1 MTYFHSLVSQ
11 SLQRSRESTLGLLGI
26 RHPGLREHLRLLL
39 ADEPAAEEGLLGS
52 PVFEHTFGWKQED
65 APLRDLVPDLLSAEL
80 LAALGTPGPYQFQPD
95 SKPYCHQRVAWG
107 SLLEPQPRS
116 VVITSGTGSG
126 KTECFMVPILEDLI
140 RDRAKNGRLVG
151 VRALFLYPLNALINS
166 QRERLDAWTK
176 RFEGDIRFCLYNG
189 NTPDRASSVR
199 NEQRERQNE
208 IMSRELLR
216 EQPAPILMTNAT
228 MLEYMMIRQVD
239 SPIIEASRES
249 GSLRWI
255 VLDEA
260 HTYVGSQAAEMSLLL
275 RRVVQA
281 FGKRPDEIR
290 FIATSATIA
299 DGEATEKLKQY
310 LAGLAGVPEH
320 QVVVIGGSRS
330 VPLLQA
336 AAATEG
342 GSLEELLAIDAGI
355 ELSSARY
362 AALAS
367 HKISRLIR
375 DYVVGRGTPA
385 TLDEIVSQVSDA
397 LAGTS
402 ASERKFEVL
411 GWIDAMTGTADGAD
425 GEYFLKLRGHF
436 FQRALN
442 GLWCCAD
449 PGCSAKPAALA
460 DWPFGNVYATQRGAC
475 ACGAPVCELVFC
487 NDCKAPHLVAEDAAG
502 RLRQVSPDSGDEFAI
517 VEEVA
522 GEGDEATAEDSG
534 ESKGTRSLV
543 CLASAGQEV
552 PDYVVQRVGQAD
564 HRIGHTSDDNSFL
577 VNLCQKADASCS
589 ECGTSSLRGREFFRG
604 VHLGAPFYLTG
615 IVPTVLEYCPDPAKT
630 ELNGRSPEELPGR
643 GRRVI
648 TFTDSRQGTARLA
661 VRMQQEA
668 ERSRLRGLVFQIV
681 RNEQAKSS
689 ISLAS
694 SDKSPEE
701 FEALA
706 KSLREVGM
714 SDQALMLEQQAA
726 AVRAGETTT
735 PRKEVSWRALA
746 EQLAGT
752 SDLTSITEYN
762 RHANPVLFNGNA
774 GNIVMAELLLA
785 REFYRRPKNQNS
797 SETLGLLRVGYR
809 GLSEIQTTPAHWTGR
824 VVRDGVGGERALGID
839 DWRDFL
845 KVALDFH
852 VRENSYISVLPAMR
866 EWMGSR
872 FAPKKLLAPTIDAI
886 ESSTVKK
893 WPRVRPGQASR
904 LIKIL
909 EATTGLDRKQRDH
922 ADVIDSWLEA
932 SWIAL
937 ISARIL
943 APYEGGYSLDRD
955 TLTFSL
961 PTKAWLCPVTR
972 RLIDTTLRG
981 VTPYLPPEFDVDAYR
996 CSPVSL
1002 PDMVR
1007 FAPDGSSEPMVAQVR
1022 RVVFSD
1028 PAVGKLRQAGL
1039 WTDISDRT
1047 VEGGYYYRTA
1057 EHSAQQN
1064 ANRLKQYEQMFKEG
1078 RINALNCSTT
1088 MEMGVDIGGVSAVVM
1103 NNVPPHPANYLQRAG
1118 RAGRRRESRAI
1129 AYTLCK
1135 ANPREMRVFRS
1146 PAWPFVTRIA
1156 APTVIMSSDRI
1167 VARHV
1172 HSMLLARFLVGLA
1185 TDGDRTKLNLRW
1197 FFFGDDQRV
1206 DTAFIAFLTELL
1218 PEIPEKVR
1226 ELTRGTVL
1234 AGRSVAAICDAAA
1247 EHITRIGDAWR
1258 AERAKL
1264 VAMIAATA
1272 EGPYQRALERELQRL
1287 EGEYLLRDLCARAFL
1302 PGYGFPTDV
1311 VTLNT
1316 SNVVEFRARV
1326 AARQEGVRE
1335 DNGFASR
1342 QMPSRSLDI
1351 AIREY
1356 APGAQLVIDGRVHRS
1371 AGVSLQWHAGGAVN
1385 ESQRFDISWR
1395 CRNCGSTGLV
1405 ENAYANRDGIVCVT
1419 CGATTDA
1426 LDLDTILRPAGF
1438 LTDFFAAPSNDVS
1451 SQTYVPVQEPRVSVH
1466 GEAVAFPDASCGHF
1480 VFGHEGQV
1488 FHHSRGEH
1496 EYGYAVCM
1504 ACGRADSM
1512 SASNEVPIALKPGT
1526 LHRPLQGGIGKDA
1539 ASCSAEAVK
1548 KNVHLGYQFLTDVL
1562 EIYLKSPRTGEWLG
1576 VGADAKLAGAT
1587 LGLALREVI
1596 ASRLGIASTEI
1607 DFATRQD
1614 KDPATGR
1621 ARTVIQLFDRASGG
1635 AGFVLAGVSE
1645 LAQLMSEA
1653 RARLEC
1659 PADCETVCTQCLAGN
1674 DNQVE
1679 RRALDRHRAIVWL
1692 DQAGVMEHLRLSDN
1706 FDGIA
1711 GARYCSLDPRRFV
1724 ASRVVEGVRKLTFF
1738 LGGVPVD
1745 WDLGSAGF
1753 RSRLLRWHVVDG
1765 LDVELSVPAG
1775 SEFEEEAR
1783 RGLSGLAE
1791 MGIRISSHVR
1801 APSGPM
1807 PVVQAIGESGV
1818 STLYC
1823 DRDALSLPGEHWL
1836 AGDAQSRLVS
1846 TKQVSPLSTI
1856 VIDTSAWSATSAGLE
1871 KLKVRHEMDG
1881 ALPDFGKRFLRLLAQ
1896 QAPRAH
1902 AQLQK
1907 DDLESVSYSDRYLKS
1922 PWTLM
1927 LLAEALRSLTR
1938 GAVVPLSVEAM
1949 PGDPRGRRGSMDNDW
1964 SISVVQSESIEYW
1977 LMQLG
1982 FASVQVRLVP
1992 NRRDMPHHRTLVM
2005 KYRGGSQVI
2014 INFDQ
2019 GMGYWSLRLE
2029 RHLNVFNEE
2038 AGAASL
2044 MAQMKKVRE
2053 KARVS
2058 GSGYSF
2064 TPIYVEVNT
2073 SGQVS
2078 NH

>member
-1 MTYFHSLVSQ
+1 M
-11 SLQRSRESTLGLLGI
+11 
-26 RHPGLREHLRLLL
+26 
-39 ADEPAAEEGLLGS
+39 
-52 PVFEHTFGWKQED
+52 
-65 APLRDLVPDLLSAEL
+65 LS
-80 LAALGTPGPYQFQPD
+80 
-95 SKPYCHQRVAWG
+95 
-107 SLLEPQPRS
+107 
-116 VVITSGTGSG
+116 
-126 KTECFMVPILEDLI
+126 
-140 RDRAKNGRLVG
+140 
-151 VRALFLYPLNALINS
+151 
-166 QRERLDAWTK
+166 
-176 RFEGDIRFCLYNG
+176 
-189 NTPDRASSVR
+189 
-199 NEQRERQNE
+199 
-208 IMSRELLR
+208 
-216 EQPAPILMTNAT
+216 
-228 MLEYMMIRQVD
+228 
-239 SPIIEASRES
+239 
-249 GSLRWI
+249 
-255 VLDEA
+255 
-260 HTYVGSQAAEMSLLL
+260 
-275 RRVVQA
+275 
-281 FGKRPDEIR
+281 
-290 FIATSATIA
+290 
-299 DGEATEKLKQY
+299 
-310 LAGLAGVPEH
+310 
-320 QVVVIGGSRS
+320 
-330 VPLLQA
+330 
-336 AAATEG
+336 
-342 GSLEELLAIDAGI
+342 
-355 ELSSARY
+355 
-362 AALAS
+362 
-367 HKISRLIR
+367 
-375 DYVVGRGTPA
+375 
-385 TLDEIVSQVSDA
+385 
-397 LAGTS
+397 
-402 ASERKFEVL
+402 
-411 GWIDAMTGTADGAD
+411 
-425 GEYFLKLRGHF
+425 
-436 FQRALN
+436 
-442 GLWCCAD
+442 
-449 PGCSAKPAALA
+449 
-460 DWPFGNVYATQRGAC
+460 
-475 ACGAPVCELVFC
+475 APVCELVFC
-487 NDCKAPHLVAEDAAG
+487 NDCKAPHLIAEDAAG
-502 RLRQVSPDSGDEFAI
+502 KLRQVSPDSGDEFAI

-522 GEGDEATAEDSG
+522 AEGDEATTDDVDDSTG
-534 ESKGTRSLV
+534 SRSLV
-543 CLASAGQEV
+543 CLAPAGKGA
-552 PDYVVQRVGQAD
+552 PDYMVQYVGQAD
-564 HRIGHTSDDNSFL
+564 HRIGHTSGDGSFL
-577 VNLCQKADASCS
+577 VSLCQKADACCS
-589 ECGTSSLRGREFFRG
+589 DCGTTSSHGREFFRG
-604 VHLGAPFYLTG
+604 IHLGAPFYLTG
-615 IVPTVLEYCPDPAKT
+615 IVPTVLEYCPDPERA

-681 RNEQAKSS
+681 RNEQAKSAVG
-689 ISLAS
+689 LAK

-701 FEALA
+701 FEVLA

-714 SDQALMLEQQAA
+714 SEQALMLEQQAA
-726 AVRAGETTT
+726 AVRDGVTTA
-735 PRKEVSWRALA
+735 PRKEVPWRALA
-746 EQLAGT
+746 DKLAGT

-774 GNIVMAELLLA
+774 GNFVMAELLLA
-785 REFYRRPKNQNS
+785 REFYRRPRNQNS

-809 GLSEIQTTPAHWTGR
+809 GLSEIQATPAHWSGR
-824 VVRDGVGGERALGID
+824 VVCDGVGGERALGAD

-852 VRENSYISVLPAMR
+852 VRENSYINVLPAMR

-872 FAPKKLLAPTIDAI
+872 FAPKKLLAPTVDAI

-893 WPRVRPGQASR
+893 WPHVRPGQASR
-904 LIKIL
+904 LIKVL

-922 ADVIDSWLEA
+922 ADVIDRWLEA
-932 SWIAL
+932 AWRAL
-937 ISARIL
+937 VSAGIL
-943 APYEGGYSLDRD
+943 VHYEGGYSLDRD

-961 PTKAWLCPVTR
+961 PTQAWLCPVTR

-981 VTPYLPPEFDVDAYR
+981 VTPYLPPRFDVDAYR
-996 CSPVSL
+996 CSLVSL
-1002 PDMVR
+1002 PDTVR
-1007 FAPDGSSEPMVAQVR
+1007 FAPDGSSEPMVVQVR
-1022 RVVFSD
+1022 RAVATD
-1028 PAVGKLRQAGL
+1028 PAVDSLRQAGL

-1064 ANRLKQYEQMFKEG
+1064 ANRLKKYEQMFKEG

-1172 HSMLLARFLVGLA
+1172 HSMLLARFLVGLG
-1185 TDGDRTKLNLRW
+1185 TDGDRTKLNLKW
-1197 FFFGDDQRV
+1197 FFAGDDQRV
-1206 DTAFIAFLTELL
+1206 DTAFIAFLTE
-1218 PEIPEKVR
+1218 PPSEIPEKVR

-1258 AERAKL
+1258 AERAKM
-1264 VAMIAATA
+1264 VALIAEAT

-1335 DNGFASR
+1335 DNGFAFR
-1342 QMPSRSLDI
+1342 QMPSRSLDV

-1405 ENAYANRDGIVCVT
+1405 ENAYANRDGIACAT
-1419 CGATTDA
+1419 CGAASNA
-1426 LDLDTILRPAGF
+1426 LELDTILRPAGF

-1451 SQTYVPVQEPRVSVH
+1451 LQTYVPVQEPRVSVR
-1466 GEAVAFPDASCGHF
+1466 GEAVAFPDATCGHF

-1512 SASNEVPIALKPGT
+1512 TASNEVPISLKPGT

-1548 KNVHLGYQFLTDVL
+1548 RNVHLGYQFLTDVL
-1562 EIYLKSPRTGEWLG
+1562 EIYMKSPRTGEWLG
-1576 VGADAKLAGAT
+1576 VGAEAKLAGAT
-1587 LGLALREVI
+1587 LGLALREVV

-1621 ARTVIQLFDRASGG
+1621 ARTVIQIFDRVSGG

-1659 PADCETVCTQCLAGN
+1659 PAGCETVCTQCLAGN

-1679 RRALDRHRAIVWL
+1679 RRALDRHRAIAWL
-1692 DQAGVMEHLRLSDN
+1692 DQAGVMERLRLSGD

-1724 ASRVVEGVRKLTFF
+1724 ASRVVEGVQELRFF
-1738 LGGVPVD
+1738 LGGEPVE

-1753 RSRLLRWHVVDG
+1753 RSRLLKWHVVDG
-1765 LDVELSVPAG
+1765 LDVELSVPEG
-1775 SEFEEEAR
+1775 SKLEEEAH
-1783 RGLSGLAE
+1783 RGLSGLSE

-1807 PVVQAIGESGV
+1807 PVIQTVGESGI

-1823 DRDALSLPGEHWL
+1823 DRDVLSLPGEHWL

-1846 TKQVSPLSTI
+1846 TEQVSLLPTT
-1856 VIDTSAWSATSAGLE
+1856 VMDTSAWSAAPTGVA
-1871 KLKVRHEMDG
+1871 KLKVKHELDG
-1881 ALPDFGKRFLRLLAQ
+1881 ALSDFGKRFLRLLAQ
-1896 QAPRAH
+1896 QAPEAYE
-1902 AQLQK
+1902 QLQK
-1907 DDLESVSYSDRYLKS
+1907 DDLECVVYSDRYLKS
-1922 PWTLM
+1922 PWALM
-1927 LLAEALRSLTR
+1927 LLAETLRSLAR
-1938 GAVVPLSVEAM
+1938 GAAVPLTVEAM
-1949 PGDPRGRRGSMDNDW
+1949 PGDPRSYRGKVDNDW
-1964 SISVVQSESIEYW
+1964 SISDVQAATTQAW

-1982 FASVQVRLVP
+1982 FTSVQVRLLT
-1992 NRRDMPHHRTLVM
+1992 NKRDMPHHRSLVM
-2005 KYRGGSQVI
+2005 KYRSGAEVI

-2029 RHLNVFNEE
+2029 RPFNVFNEE
-2038 AGAASL
+2038 ASAVIRET
-2044 MAQMKKVRE
+2044 QMKLARE

-2058 GSGYSF
+2058 GSGISF
-2064 TPIYVEVNT
+2064 TPIYVELNT
-2073 SGQVS
+2073 P
-2078 NH
+2078 

>member
-1 MTYFHSLVSQ
+1 MTFFHSLVSQ
-11 SLQRSRESTLGLLGI
+11 SIQRSRESTLGLLGI

-39 ADEPAAEEGLLGS
+39 ADEPAAEDGLLGS
-52 PVFEHTFGWKQED
+52 PVFEHIFGWKQEQ
-65 APLRDLVPDLLSAEL
+65 APLSDLVPGLLSGEL
-80 LAALGTPGPYQFQPD
+80 LAALATPGQYQFQPD
-95 SKPYCHQRVAWG
+95 SKPYCHQLVAWR
-107 SLLEPQPRS
+107 SLLAPEPKS

-140 RDRAKNGRLVG
+140 RDRAENGKLVG

-176 RFEGDIRFCLYNG
+176 RFQSDIQFCLYNG
-189 NTPDRASSVR
+189 NTADRASSVR
-199 NEQRERQNE
+199 NEQRERPNE

-228 MLEYMMIRQVD
+228 MLEYMMIRQID

-260 HTYVGSQAAEMSLLL
+260 HTYVGSQAAEMSMLL

-281 FGKRPDEIR
+281 FGKRPEEIR
-290 FIATSATIA
+290 FIATSATID
-299 DGEATEKLKQY
+299 DGDATEKLKQY

-330 VPLLQA
+330 VPPLQGV
-336 AAATEG
+336 AAT
-342 GSLEELLAIDAGI
+342 GSSSLKELLAIDGGN
-355 ELSSARY
+355 EFSTVRY
-362 AALAS
+362 AALAR
-367 HKISRLIR
+367 HKVSRRIR
-375 DYVVGRGTPA
+375 DYVVGRGMPA
-385 TLDEIVSQVSDA
+385 TLDEIVSEMADA
-397 LAGTS
+397 LAGTT

-411 GWIDAMTGTADGAD
+411 GWIDVMTGTADAPNGD
-425 GEYFLKLRGHF
+425 HFLKLRGHF

-442 GLWCCAD
+442 GLWSCAD
-449 PGCSAKPAALA
+449 PECSAKPTTLA
-460 DWPFGNVYATQRGAC
+460 DWSFGNVYAAQRGAC

-502 RLRQVSPDSGDEFAI
+502 RLRQVSPDAGDEFAI

-522 GEGDEATAEDSG
+522 AEGDEAAADDAGDSKV
-534 ESKGTRSLV
+534 SRNLV
-543 CLASAGQEV
+543 CLAPAGRGA
-552 PDYVVQRVGQAD
+552 PDYVVQCVGRAD
-564 HRIGHTSDDNSFL
+564 HRIGHVSDNGSFL
-577 VNLCQKADASCS
+577 VFLCQKADACCS
-589 ECGTSSLRGREFFRG
+589 ECGTTSSHGREFFRG
-604 VHLGAPFYLTG
+604 VHLGAPFYLAG
-615 IVPTVLEYCPDPAKT
+615 IVPTVLEYCPDPARA

-668 ERSRLRGLVFQIV
+668 ERSRLRGLVFEIV
-681 RNEQAKSS
+681 RNEQAKSAAA
-689 ISLAS
+689 LAK
-694 SDKSPEE
+694 SDKSPDELE
-701 FEALA
+701 TLA
-706 KSLREVGM
+706 KSLRELGM
-714 SDQALMLEQQAA
+714 SETALMLEQQAA
-726 AVRAGETTT
+726 VVRDGVTTA
-735 PRKEVSWRALA
+735 PRKEVAWRALA

-762 RHANPVLFNGNA
+762 RHANPLLFNGNA

-809 GLSEIQTTPAHWTGR
+809 GLSEIQATPAHWSGR
-824 VVRDGVGGERALGID
+824 MVRDGVGGERALGAD

-872 FAPKKLLAPTIDAI
+872 FAPKKLLAPTVDAI

-893 WPRVRPGQASR
+893 WPHVRPGQASR

-909 EATTGLDRKQRDH
+909 EAAAGLDRKLRDH

-932 SWIAL
+932 AWIAL

-943 APYEGGYSLDRD
+943 APYESGYSLDRD

-961 PTKAWLCPVTR
+961 PTQAWLCPVTR

-981 VTPYLPPEFDVDAYR
+981 VTPYLPPRFDVDAYR
-996 CSPVSL
+996 CSLVSL
-1002 PDMVR
+1002 PDTVR
-1007 FAPDGSSEPMVAQVR
+1007 FAPDGSSEPMVVQVR
-1022 RVVFSD
+1022 RAVATD
-1028 PAVGKLRQAGL
+1028 PTVDSLRQAGL

-1064 ANRLKQYEQMFKEG
+1064 ANRLKKYVQMFQEG
-1078 RINALNCSTT
+1078 RMNALNCSTT

-1172 HSMLLARFLVGLA
+1172 HSMLLARFLVGRA

-1197 FFFGDDQRV
+1197 FFGGDDQRV
-1206 DTAFIAFLTELL
+1206 DTAFIAFLAE
-1218 PEIPEKVR
+1218 PPSEIPEKVR

-1258 AERAKL
+1258 AERAKMAAL
-1264 VAMIAATA
+1264 IAATA

-1326 AARQEGVRE
+1326 AARQDGVRE

-1342 QMPSRSLDI
+1342 QMPSRSLDV

-1405 ENAYANRDGIVCVT
+1405 ENAYANREGIACAT
-1419 CGATTDA
+1419 CGAASDA
-1426 LDLDTILRPAGF
+1426 LELDTILRPAGF

-1451 SQTYVPVQEPRVSVH
+1451 SQTYVPVQEPRVSVR
-1466 GEAVAFPDASCGHF
+1466 GEAVAFPDANCGHF

-1496 EYGYAVCM
+1496 GYGYAVCM

-1512 SASNEVPIALKPGT
+1512 SANNEVPISLKPGT

-1548 KNVHLGYQFLTDVL
+1548 KNIYLGYQFLTDVL
-1562 EIYLKSPRTGEWLG
+1562 EIYLKSPRAGEWLG
-1576 VGADAKLAGAT
+1576 VGAEAKLAGET
-1587 LGLALREVI
+1587 LGLALREVV

-1621 ARTVIQLFDRASGG
+1621 ARTVIQLFDRVSGG

-1645 LAQLMSEA
+1645 LPQLMSEA

-1659 PADCETVCTQCLAGN
+1659 PAGCETVCTQCLAGN

-1679 RRALDRHRAIVWL
+1679 RRALDRHQAIAWF
-1692 DQAGVMEHLRLSDN
+1692 DQADVMEHLRLSGD
-1706 FDGIA
+1706 FDVIA
-1711 GARYCSLDPRRFV
+1711 GAKYCSLDPRRFV
-1724 ASRVVEGVRKLTFF
+1724 ASRVVEGVRELRFF
-1738 LGGVPVD
+1738 LGGEPVD

-1753 RSRLLRWHVVDG
+1753 RSRLLKWRVVDA
-1765 LDVELSVPAG
+1765 LDVELSVPEGAKL
-1775 SEFEEEAR
+1775 EEEAR
-1783 RGLSGLAE
+1783 HGLSGLAE

-1807 PVVQAIGESGV
+1807 AVVQTVAESGI

-1836 AGDAQSRLVS
+1836 AGDAESRLVS
-1846 TKQVSPLSTI
+1846 TERVSLLPTT
-1856 VIDTSAWSATSAGLE
+1856 VVDTSAWSAAPEGVV
-1871 KLKVRHEMDG
+1871 KLRVKHELDG
-1881 ALPDFGKRFLRLLAQ
+1881 ALSDFGRRFLRLLAQ
-1896 QAPRAH
+1896 QAPKAH
-1902 AQLQK
+1902 EQLQK
-1907 DDLESVSYSDRYLKS
+1907 DDLESVAYSDRYLKS

-1927 LLAEALRSLTR
+1927 LLAETLRSLAR
-1938 GAVVPLSVEAM
+1938 GAAVPLTVDAM
-1949 PGDPRGRRGSMDNDW
+1949 LGDPRGYRGRVDNDW
-1964 SISVVQSESIEYW
+1964 SIAEVQTATTQAW
-1977 LMQLG
+1977 LKQLG
-1982 FASVQVRLVP
+1982 FASVQVRLAS
-1992 NRRDMPHHRTLVM
+1992 NKRDMPHHRSLVL
-2005 KYRGGSQVI
+2005 KYRSCAEVT

-2019 GMGYWSLRLE
+2019 GMGYWSPRLE
-2029 RHLNVFNEE
+2029 RPFNAFNEE
-2038 AGAASL
+2038 ASAASRES
-2044 MAQMKKVRE
+2044 QMNLSRE

-2058 GSGYSF
+2058 GSGISF
-2064 TPIYVEVNT
+2064 TPIYVELNT
-2073 SGQVS
+2073 P
-2078 NH
+2078 